1 MKIAWEL
8 RNRHIADPSFHEVP
22 VDELLSQKTAQKLAA
37 HYPGLNISVTRE
49 RMNPG
54 LNMNW
59 DHALMKA
66 CQEAMNETGIHPSGE
81 GFDKKATSTEAA
93 QYFQAG
99 YEAVVFGPGRSHGNS
114 HSPNEFN
121 TIEQLEKAVLFYE
134 KIIEKTCL

>member
-1 MKIAWEL
+1 M
-8 RNRHIADPSFHEVP
+8 S
-22 VDELLSQKTAQKLAA
+22 
-37 HYPGLNISVTRE
+37 
-49 RMNPG
+49 
-54 LNMNW
+54 W
-59 DHALMKA
+59 DQALMKA
-66 CQEAMNETGIHPSGE
+66 CRAAMDESGIHAVGE